1 MIDLHLHTTAS
12 DGRLAPAELV
22 ERVAAAGIT
31 TMSVTDH
38 DTVSGLSP
46 VRRIAA
52 EFNIEFVDGIEIT
65 AVHEGRDIHM
75 LGYFFDPADRALAEF
90 LAQQRANRIERVKEI
105 ASRLATLGVPVSVDV
120 LLARAAQRPGAS
132 VGRPVIARALWKA
145 GHVSSMQDAFDRYLA
160 AGQAAFVPRTGSSPE
175 EVIGVIHRA
184 GGLASMAH
192 PGVTNQPLLMAALVD
207 AGLDAVEVY
216 HSDHAPDLRQ
226 ELAAFAAERHLLVTG
241 GSDFHGDDGRERPLG
256 GVTLPAAEFARLRD
270 AASQQ
275 ASASAS

>member
-22 ERVAAAGIT
+22 ERAAAAGIT

-38 DTVSGLSP
+38 DTVAGLSP
-46 VRRIAA
+46 VRRVADEMGIA
-52 EFNIEFVDGIEIT
+52 FIDGIEIT

-75 LGYFFDPADRALAEF
+75 LGYFFDPGDRALAEF
-90 LAQQRANRIERVKEI
+90 LARQRANRIDRIREI

-145 GHVSSMQDAFDRYLA
+145 GHVASMQEAFDRFLA
-160 AGQAAFVPRTGSSPE
+160 AGQPAFVPRTGSSPE
-175 EVIGVIHRA
+175 DVIDVIHRA

-192 PGVTNQPLLMAALVD
+192 PGVTKQPLLMTTLAER
-207 AGLDAVEVY
+207 GLDAIEVY
-216 HSDHAPDLRQ
+216 HSDHPPDVRQ
-226 ELAAFAAERHLLVTG
+226 ELDAFASERNLLVTG
-241 GSDFHGDDGRERPLG
+241 GSDFHGDEDSRERPLG
-256 GVTLPAAEFARLRD
+256 ATTLPPAELERLR
-270 AASQQ
+270 AAVQKAPAAGS
-275 ASASAS
+275 